1 MGEHDDFA
9 DELKRKWFGR
19 RAQQI
24 HEELKRDFNR
34 YVQDLH
40 TDRMRAILAAAGHGD
55 EAEADITALAAANTA
70 ATAEG
75 VLVAVAVYLARKEA
89 STPETR

>member
-9 DELKRKWFGR
+9 AELKLEWFGR

-24 HEELKRDFNR
+24 HEELARDFNR
-34 YVQDLH
+34 FVQEH
-40 TDRMRAILAAAGHGD
+40 HPDRMRTILAASGHD
-55 EAEADITALAAANTA
+55 DPAEADIAALAAANNA

-75 VLVAVAVYLARKEA
+75 VLTAVAIYLARREA
-89 STPETR
+89 NTPETG